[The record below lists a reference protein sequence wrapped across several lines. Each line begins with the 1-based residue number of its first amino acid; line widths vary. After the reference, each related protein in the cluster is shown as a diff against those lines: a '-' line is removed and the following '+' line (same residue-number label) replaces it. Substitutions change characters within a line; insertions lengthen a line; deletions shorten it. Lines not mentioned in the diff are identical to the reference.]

1 MATRITDKEIGR
13 IFEIWS
19 QTPLGKMIQ
28 ESGFFQSSTQWW
40 AFLNANPNA
49 YLSEFGLFE
58 IKPQGKEFAKVE
70 IFPFTYGDFLYNSLL
85 EDAILEDAIKTA
97 WDKGYK
103 EVLGTVKRVE
113 LVLFTAPQDVAE
125 TTGDE
130 TIGVTNTEAIE
141 TNGTKLH
148 DDKELAKSDDKPELS
163 ATKQQSK
170 PKRNSSRK
178 PALQPV

>member
-1 MATRITDKEIGR
+1 MATRITDNEIGK

-28 ESGFFQSSTQWW
+28 ESGHFQSSTQWW
-40 AFLNANPNA
+40 SFLNANPNA

-70 IFPFTYGDFLYNSLL
+70 LLPFTYGEFLYNSLL
-85 EDAILEDAIKTA
+85 NDAVRTA

-113 LVLFTAPQDVAE
+113 LMLFTRPEEVKE
-125 TTGDE
+125 TVPEVKLGLKEGEKHVRLQPDQ
-130 TIGVTNTEAIE
+130 GV
-141 TNGTKLH
+141 
-148 DDKELAKSDDKPELS
+148 AKSNNGKPATNKRKRKSKSAVYVHGKEAVSKSICS
-163 ATKQQSK
+163 ATT
-170 PKRNSSRK
+170 
-178 PALQPV
+178 